1 MASIENIGGLQEK
14 RRNALVAY
22 CIGKIRTSN
31 PKYAFLRTPEDLFEL
46 MRLDTQDMPQVQN
59 SRVAEATSCE
69 QQFIHAAYRKLE
81 LGYEKVD
88 FASTHHLAEWRLS
101 STYSNWAAV
110 QQIMVHPENFIDPH
124 VRLGK
129 THLFKAL
136 ETSLNQTRL
145 TTEST
150 RAAVQTYL
158 EAFAKVA
165 NLDMVS
171 AWMEGSL
178 PEKAKYFFISRTR
191 GEPCKYFWRMAD
203 IELDAKDTVVNP
215 AVWTEWLEMEVPVE
229 GQVLDVRPVFW
240 NGQLCV
246 VWAMWHSKVEPHT
259 EEDPYLPARLEISLA
274 FKRQDDLWSPPTEL
288 FSREYQEDIS
298 PVGSRLIATVWT
310 DYENPKGKLGVM
322 LTNGGTLKA
331 YAVRD
336 VFLRTLPHDD
346 GTWLD
351 DVVSHRFTAGNQ
363 IQHPLLNQPKV
374 IPADSPAGTLTPYLG
389 LHAIAF
395 RVGDKDWLVVRGYC
409 WETGLTGENIELTLA
424 LKDAVPDSD
433 PAPITSSFSLAGG
446 WNTASLVFKRAKGSW
461 TKPAIV
467 TFGGGTA
474 GTKQFALTVE
484 NLTSFDLATVLK
496 NSRDAAQFLSFN
508 QATFDL
514 KYVRLNTL
522 FVPELVRRASVS
534 VDAVLDLSAQT
545 LTEPPPDGKPI
556 HEPGGA
562 FYGAN
567 GRIFW
572 ELFFHLAHLVATR
585 LRTED
590 RFEEAQQWLH
600 RLFDPQAP
608 TVAASPTEPAR
619 PRYWRCR
626 TLAPDFIGNPASE
639 VKDPLDPDAIAY
651 GTPTHYAILVF
662 CKYVE
667 NLIEWGDWHYR
678 QLTRDGLAA
687 ARLCYIQ
694 AKFLMGKPPLVDSLN
709 RWEAARL
716 GDLVAG
722 SQSRTRLEAFEKTLT
737 LNRGDFPFATDSSA
751 SSGVIGTET
760 FTAPVNESLVR
771 LFNLPVE
778 RLYNLRRNLTLDG
791 NPLDIAPFSPP
802 ADPKQLMRD
811 RLAGGAGSSR
821 AIGGRVT
828 VIAFRWRISFDLAQR
843 AVQTLQDLGNQV
855 LNLMERRDAATLAQT
870 QQLHLVELGDFARSL
885 QAQTI
890 DQVRM
895 QVTALEQSRAVAQQ
909 RADAYAQLY
918 TQNVSTAEYRVM
930 DQLQSS
936 KELSLLSSSINLV
949 GAALDLVP
957 NVYGLANGGA
967 RWGAVTQAVAMGL
980 SIAAESARMDADKD
994 ATTEAYRRRQDDWRL
1009 QRDQAVLQVRELDA
1023 QIEAQKLAVRAAEIN
1038 LEQTLHANRQ
1048 ALAIHDFLQKRATSD
1063 ELFSWMLGQI
1073 KSLNYQ
1079 AYDAVVSLCIQALN
1093 SMNAETGDYDLSPP
1107 LPMVWLENRHGL
1119 TAAEHLRLW
1128 LLRLEQTYLSR
1139 QERRLELVKT
1149 VSLRQLFDNPLTRQP
1164 GLHSWT
1170 EALDQ
1175 LKNKGTLEFCLTQLL
1190 FDLDYPGHYRRQISS
1205 VEIDFPVVKA
1215 PYQDT
1220 CAILMQISS
1229 KIATKPTAASVMH
1242 LYDPASSVAPGDVQ
1256 INLRSGQSIALS
1268 TGFADNG
1275 MTAQKPDEGLLNF
1288 FECTGAISCFQLKL
1302 PWWDKEPQAAMLA
1315 SLTDVIVRLRY
1326 TAKAG
1331 DATFTRQVEDLVK
1344 KATTPGTN
1352 KKSRGARGHA

>member
-59 SRVAEATSCE
+59 SRVAEATSCS

-88 FASTHHLAEWRLS
+88 FASTPHLDEWRLS

-110 QQIMVHPENFIDPH
+110 QQIKVHPENFIDPH
-124 VRLGK
+124 VRMGK
-129 THLFKAL
+129 TRLFKAL

-171 AWMEGSL
+171 AWMEGSS
-178 PEKAKYFFISRTR
+178 PDKARYFFISRTR

-246 VWAMWHSKVEPHT
+246 VWAIWHARVIPQRDG
-259 EEDPYLPARLEISLA
+259 DPFLPARLEIFLS
-274 FKRQDDLWSPPTEL
+274 FKRQDDQWSPPTEL
-288 FSREYQEDIS
+288 FSREYKDDIS
-298 PVGSRLIATVWT
+298 PVGSRLIATVWA

-346 GTWLD
+346 GAWLD
-351 DVVSHRFTAGNQ
+351 DVALHRFTAGNQ

-374 IPADSPAGTLTPYLG
+374 IATDATAGTLTPYLG

-395 RVGDKDWLVVRGYC
+395 RVGNQDWLVVRGYC
-409 WETGLTGENIELTLA
+409 WATGLTGGNVSLTLA
-424 LKDAVPDSD
+424 LKDLTSGD
-433 PAPITSSFSLAGG
+433 PAPLTPSLSPAGG
-446 WNTASLVFKRAKGSW
+446 WNTASLVFKREAGSW
-461 TKPAIV
+461 TNPAIV

-484 NLTSFDLATVLK
+484 NLTGFNLATVLK
-496 NSRDAAQFLSFN
+496 NSRDAAQFLSLN
-508 QATFDL
+508 QATLAL

-522 FVPELVRRASVS
+522 FTPELVRRASVS
-534 VDAVLDLSAQT
+534 VDAVLDWSAQF
-545 LTEPPPDGKPI
+545 LIEPPPDGKNLV
-556 HEPGGA
+556 EPGGA
-562 FYGAN
+562 FYSAN
-567 GRIFW
+567 GRHFW
-572 ELFFHLAHLVATR
+572 ELFFHLVHLVATR

-608 TVAASPTEPAR
+608 AVVASPTEPAR

-626 TLAPDFIGNPASE
+626 TLAPDFVGNPASE
-639 VKDPLDPDAIAY
+639 VRDPLDPDAIAY
-651 GTPTHYAILVF
+651 GTPKHYAILVF
-662 CKYVE
+662 CEYVR
-667 NLIEWGDWHYR
+667 NLIEQGDWHYR
-678 QLTRDGLAA
+678 QLTRDGLTT

-694 AKFLMGKPPLVDSLN
+694 AKFLMGKPPLVNSLN

-716 GDLVAG
+716 GDLVAA
-722 SQSRTRLEAFEKTLT
+722 SLARVKLEAFEKTLT
-737 LNRGDFPFATDSSA
+737 LNRGDFPLATDASA
-751 SSGVIGTET
+751 SSGLIGTKA
-760 FTAPVNESLVR
+760 FTAPINDSLVR

-791 NPLDIAPFSPP
+791 NPLDIAFFSPL
-802 ADPKQLMRD
+802 ADPKRLMQD
-811 RLAGGAGSSR
+811 RLAGGAGTPR

-828 VIAFRWRISFDLAQR
+828 VIAFRWRVSFDLAQR

-885 QAQTI
+885 QLQTI

-936 KELSLLSSSINLV
+936 KELSILSSSINLV
-949 GAALDLVP
+949 GAALDLAP
-957 NVYGLANGGA
+957 NTFGLANGGSN
-967 RWGAVTQAVAMGL
+967 WGSVTRAVAMGL
-980 SIAAESARMDADKD
+980 NIAAESARMDADKD
-994 ATTEAYRRRQDDWRL
+994 ATTEAYRRRQVDWGI
-1009 QRDQAVLQVRELDA
+1009 QRDQATLEVKALDA
-1023 QIEAQKLAVRAAEIN
+1023 QIEAQKLAVRAAETN

-1048 ALAIHDFLQKRATSD
+1048 ALTIHEFLQKRATSD
-1063 ELFSWMLGQI
+1063 ELFNWMLGQI
-1073 KSLNYQ
+1073 KALNYQ

-1119 TAAEHLRLW
+1119 TAAEHLCLW

-1139 QERRLELVKT
+1139 QERRPELVKT
-1149 VSLRQLFDNPLTRQP
+1149 VSLRQLFDDPLTRQP

-1170 EALDQ
+1170 EALNQ
-1175 LKNKGTLEFCLTQLL
+1175 LKSKGTLEFCLTQLL

-1205 VEIDFPVVKA
+1205 VEVDFPVVKG

-1220 CAILMQISS
+1220 RATLLQISS

-1242 LYDPASSVAPGDVQ
+1242 LYDPVSSVAPADVQ

-1288 FECTGAISCFQLKL
+1288 FECTGAISCWQLKF
-1302 PWWDKEPQAAMLA
+1302 PWWDKDPQVAILA
-1315 SLTDVIVRLRY
+1315 SLTDVIVRIRY

-1344 KATTPGTN
+1344 NATKPGTN
-1352 KKSRGARGHA
+1352 KKTRGARGHA